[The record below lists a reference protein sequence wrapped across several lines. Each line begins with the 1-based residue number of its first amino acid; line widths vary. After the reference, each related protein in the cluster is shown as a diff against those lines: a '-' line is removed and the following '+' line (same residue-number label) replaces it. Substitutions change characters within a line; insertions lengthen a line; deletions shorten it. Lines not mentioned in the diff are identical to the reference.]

1 MNSGESFRSPTPS
14 NDERISEWFD
24 DEPNNDSR
32 PDENLPAEEIVEQ
45 LIAERHRPAD
55 PKIVYPEIFDDR
67 YSGDISPQCRSVLE
81 SFDKADFF
89 DLLDA
94 YRVDLRFGNRR
105 LIGFLTKMLGL
116 KERPTIIYKEKTGD
130 LEGEFLIGKDKKP
143 YIFFYYQPENH
154 KPNYEE
160 CVTVIAHEMWHA
172 YQEER
177 RHDGDA
183 RGDLYDAN
191 YRHYI
196 DSDDD
201 EKGYFSQLIE
211 KEANWLGYGLR
222 NKMREA
228 TSKEEDFVTKVKRRL
243 NSFEKRHGI
252 QS

>member
-1 MNSGESFRSPTPS
+1 MNSGESFKSS
-14 NDERISEWFD
+14 NSSSGEKFSEWFEEPSIAEQPGD
-24 DEPNNDSR
+24 D
-32 PDENLPAEEIVEQ
+32 LTAEEIIKQ

-67 YSGDISPQCRSVLE
+67 YSGDISPECRSALE

-94 YRVDLRFGNRR
+94 YKVDLRLGNRR

-116 KERPTIIYKEKTGD
+116 NKRPNIIYREKTGD
-130 LEGEFLIGKDKKP
+130 LEGEFFIDKKKKDP
-143 YIFFYYQPENH
+143 YIIFYYQPGENE
-154 KPNYEE
+154 PDYEE
-160 CVTVIAHEMWHA
+160 CVSVIAHEMWHA

-177 RHDGDA
+177 RHDGDV

-201 EKGYFSQLIE
+201 EKGYFNQLVE
-211 KEANWLGYGLR
+211 QEANWLGYGLR
-222 NKMREA
+222 NKMREM
-228 TSKEEDFVTKVKRRL
+228 TSEKEDIVTKFKRL
-243 NSFEKRHGI
+243 KSFDKRHGI